1 LPALAGGFSIP
12 SAISHEQTPFPL
24 DDENSINDGK
34 PYRTVRWGKDLQLW
48 FLETRDYRSPNSM
61 DPDDPDKS
69 MLGEEQIQWLRGT
82 LQESNATF
90 KMVTFALPVI
100 GPDRPEATTQEER
113 ENLPG
118 HIRLFRPPRWDN
130 LANETWHLE
139 RTRLMEEVFAGID
152 NVILIVGDR
161 HWKYHSAYPNK
172 QNPRIHEF
180 CSGSASDS
188 HAQSLL
194 RMYGVP
200 KPSENELLYWRD
212 PVSQGGSSPCESTR
226 KAPAGNRKPS
236 SVSISSTVP
245 PPIPPT
251 PSAAAK
257 SSSVPTANPSA
268 LPLIDNY
275 LEGVFTTPGK
285 AARAHSQSSQS
296 MSSIS
301 VRSSPRKRTKR
312 NPSVT
317 YGSWV

>member
-12 SAISHEQTPFPL
+12 SAIFHEQTPFPL

-152 NVILIVGDR
+152 NVIPIVGDR

-180 CSGSASDS
+180 CSGSTSDS

-212 PVSQGGSSPCESTR
+212 PVSQGGF
-226 KAPAGNRKPS
+226 
-236 SVSISSTVP
+236 
-245 PPIPPT
+245 
-251 PSAAAK
+251 
-257 SSSVPTANPSA
+257 
-268 LPLIDNY
+268 L
-275 LEGVFTTPGK
+275 
-285 AARAHSQSSQS
+285 
-296 MSSIS
+296 S
-301 VRSSPRKRTKR
+301 VRVNPRGASGQPEAVFRFHLVDGSSAY
-312 NPSVT
+312 PSNTLGRREVVIRAD
-317 YGSWV
+317 GKSFSAPVNR